1 MSRRLWPL
9 ILLTAVLAVT
19 ALVRTLQA
27 ENQRSR
33 LMIGQDPVDEVASS
47 RR

>member
-19 ALVRTLQA
+19 ALVRTFQA
-27 ENQRSR
+27 EAARARAVAGSAAADELASAQR
-33 LMIGQDPVDEVASS
+33 
-47 RR
+47 